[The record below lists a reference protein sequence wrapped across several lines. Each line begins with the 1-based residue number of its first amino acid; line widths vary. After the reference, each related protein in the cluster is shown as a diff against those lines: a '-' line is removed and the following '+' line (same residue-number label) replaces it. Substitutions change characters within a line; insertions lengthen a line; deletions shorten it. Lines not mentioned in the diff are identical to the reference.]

1 MKARVLAL
9 LVGLSLTATPAAAI
23 TITATGTGSD
33 GTLAASADFTF
44 GSGSLTLIL
53 TNLLS
58 ASTIR
63 SAGQTVSDFEFTLSN
78 APGALGTPTVTGQL
92 ANIGSGG
99 SVTNVSGSPTRW
111 IGTGHISIT
120 GNTVLLEALGGGQP
134 DQLILP
140 SGTSF
145 PNSNASINGGQF
157 SPFVVGPATF
167 FLPLSGV
174 TPTTTVSLATF
185 SFGTGPDTFI
195 TVPGPIVGAGL
206 PVLIAACSMLVM
218 LGRRRR
224 RHL

>member
-1 MKARVLAL
+1 MDY
-9 LVGLSLTATPAAAI
+9 LSNKHPTAAAQPAAAI
-23 TITATGTGSD
+23 SITATGSGSD
-33 GTLAASADFTF
+33 GPLAASADFTF
-44 GSGSLTLIL
+44 GNGSLTLVL
-53 TNLLS
+53 SNLLS

-78 APGALGTPTVTGQL
+78 APGTLGTPTVTGQL
-92 ANIGSGG
+92 ANIGSNG

-111 IGTGHISIT
+111 IGAGHITVT

-157 SPFVVGPATF
+157 NPFVVGPVTF
-167 FLPLSGV
+167 TLPLSGV

-185 SFGTGPDTFI
+185 SFGTGPDTFV

-206 PVLIAACSMLVM
+206 PGLILACGGLLGWSRRRQKIAA
-218 LGRRRR
+218 G
-224 RHL
+224 